1 MKSAVTEKN
10 FVFLTISGRIKLIKF
25 LKLSYNYERNFEMTP
40 FTIVDDLKRKT
51 RKYVIDLLF
60 NECLFKMLRIFP
72 NHFNSKVNIQMFF
85 QPGRDANL
93 LASQLFHCFFIV
105 E

>member
-51 RKYVIDLLF
+51 RKYVIDLLPVKS
-60 NECLFKMLRIFP
+60 FKKHLVFLVDSIKLL
-72 NHFNSKVNIQMFF
+72 KVFS
-85 QPGRDANL
+85 A
-93 LASQLFHCFFIV
+93 
-105 E
+105 